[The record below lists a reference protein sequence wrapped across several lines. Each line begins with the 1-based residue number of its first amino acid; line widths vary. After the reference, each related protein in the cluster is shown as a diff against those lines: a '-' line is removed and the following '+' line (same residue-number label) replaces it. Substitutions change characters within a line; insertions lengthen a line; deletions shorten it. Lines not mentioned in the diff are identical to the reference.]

1 MRKIVGFLILTLCVL
16 ALLSVVASAETTVD
30 LLAGQDIVAGTVTVT
45 VIDDGE
51 ELWLCV
57 TYDTYDTEE
66 DNWKL
71 VETHFAITAIAEF
84 PDGIPQTKKGNP
96 KVGHFPYGDDELGE
110 YVDGNLVGGE
120 DSYNECDLL
129 SELGVEVGDTVYI
142 AAQASLLNL
151 DNIIDYV
158 PETDPAVPIY
168 QQETGWGEGT
178 EFADD
183 RNWAMYFELVIPEP
197 EP

>member
-1 MRKIVGFLILTLCVL
+1 MKKIVGFLIVTFLML
-16 ALLSVVASAETTVD
+16 ALLSVAASAVT
-30 LLAGQDIVAGTVTVT
+30 LKAGQSIDAGEVTVT

-57 TYDTYDTEE
+57 TYDTE

-71 VETHFAITAIAEF
+71 VETHFAIAESPGDF
-84 PDGIPQTKKGNP
+84 PQTNKGNP
-96 KVGHFPYGDDELGE
+96 KVGHFLYGDDELGE
-110 YVDGNLVGGE
+110 YDMDGNLIGGE
-120 DSYNECDLL
+120 DSYEECILL
-129 SELGVEVGDTVYI
+129 SDLGVEVGDIVYI

-151 DNIIDYV
+151 YNIVDYV
-158 PETDPAVPIY
+158 PDTGDPGVPIY

-183 RNWAMYFELVIPEP
+183 RNWAMYFELVVPEP